1 MVCGLCVCVPLS
13 FLYPEWSR
21 RIRSHPQKS
30 LYYRLD
36 ISKLVSDGRP
46 LSILMMM
53 MTLNEFF
60 LFFLFFSI
68 QSIFL
73 DSHLHHSLC
82 VADFSFC
89 VMVMPFTAYRFLNDR
104 NYFGD
109 EDVMC
114 ISTYI
119 LCPNIHLVLL
129 ISFFGIV
136 IVPND
141 PEIQQESL
149 IFPLENPFCLSATIM
164 WSVYCRVIIH
174 VFLSISFFSIPWCFF
189 LPPLLLDKRKYPP

>member
-1 MVCGLCVCVPLS
+1 
-13 FLYPEWSR
+13 
-21 RIRSHPQKS
+21 
-30 LYYRLD
+30 
-36 ISKLVSDGRP
+36 
-46 LSILMMM
+46 MMM

-60 LFFLFFSI
+60 LFFSI
-68 QSIFL
+68 RSIFL
-73 DSHLHHSLC
+73 DSNLHHSLC

-119 LCPNIHLVLL
+119 LCPNIHLGFL

-141 PEIQQESL
+141 PEIQPESL
-149 IFPLENPFCLSATIM
+149 IVSLEKPFCRSAAIIC
-164 WSVYCRVIIH
+164 SVYCVELLFMFSYR
-174 VFLSISFFSIPWCFF
+174 FLSFQFHDVFFFPLHSSWTNENIRRSLSIGSIRQRRRFF
-189 LPPLLLDKRKYPP
+189 TLHCHDHH

>member
-1 MVCGLCVCVPLS
+1 
-13 FLYPEWSR
+13 
-21 RIRSHPQKS
+21 
-30 LYYRLD
+30 
-36 ISKLVSDGRP
+36 
-46 LSILMMM
+46 LMMM

-60 LFFLFFSI
+60 LFFSFFSI
-68 QSIFL
+68 RSIFL
-73 DSHLHHSLC
+73 DSNLHHSLC

-119 LCPNIHLVLL
+119 LCPNIHLGFL

-141 PEIQQESL
+141 PEIQPESL
-149 IFPLENPFCLSATIM
+149 IFSLEKPFCRSAAIIC
-164 WSVYCRVIIH
+164 SVYCVELLFMFSYR
-174 VFLSISFFSIPWCFF
+174 FLSFQFHDVFF
-189 LPPLLLDKRKYPP
+189 LSPPLLLDKRKYPP